1 MTGKWYLVRHGETN
15 WNDQGRI
22 QGHTD
27 VPLNDGGRQQISLL
41 AERLAGHSFSAV
53 YASDLSRA
61 TESARVLIGCR
72 RLAIHTDADLR
83 EFDYGRW
90 EGLTVRQAEEE
101 NPRVFEELIRSGD
114 EGFAAPGGEN
124 TGQLLERVGRFCER
138 MSRRHDA
145 DEDLLIVAHAGS
157 IRALMLCLLEL
168 DKADFWRFG
177 VDPTSLSAISNH
189 PGGRVLELWNDTS
202 HLAFAGRA
210 GGE

>member
-1 MTGKWYLVRHGETN
+1 MGRWYLVRHGETD

-27 VPLNDGGRQQISLL
+27 VPLNDCGRRQVSLL
-41 AERLAGHSFSAV
+41 ARRLAGHSFSAV

-61 TESARVLIGCR
+61 AESARLLIGCR
-72 RLAIHTDADLR
+72 GLPIHADADLR

-114 EGFAAPGGEN
+114 GGFAAPGGED

-138 MSRRHDA
+138 AARRHDPE
-145 DEDLLIVAHAGS
+145 EDLLIVAHAGS
-157 IRALMLCLLEL
+157 IRALALRLLEL
-168 DKADFWRFG
+168 EKSDFWRFG
-177 VDPTSLSAISNH
+177 VDPAGLSAVSNH

-202 HLAFAGRA
+202 HLASTHRVK
-210 GGE
+210 GG